1 VPAHTPKTP
10 TTSEGAALWGIVANA
25 VLALVK
31 LLGGIFGNSFAL
43 VADAVESLADIA
55 GSVVVWGALK
65 YGSTPADDNHPFGHG
80 KVESLAALAVS
91 ILIIIAGLGIGIQS
105 VREILDP
112 GQAPLP
118 FTLLILVAVVVVKE
132 AMFRIASRAA
142 RRSASAAGRAD
153 AWHHRSDAL
162 TSLAAFVGISIAIL
176 GGPTYAVAD
185 DWAALAA
192 SVVIVIN
199 GVLLSREPFA
209 ELMDHAT
216 PEIASHCERV
226 VRSIDGVRSI
236 ERCHARKSGRVYRV
250 VMHAEVDPEMSVAAA
265 HALTGKAKALVRH
278 ELPSVASLLIHI
290 EPTPPPTHPQSTPPT
305 PTPRAGTAP
314 A

>member
-1 VPAHTPKTP
+1 MPAHPPKTP
-10 TTSEGAALWGIVANA
+10 TTPEGAALWGIIANA
-25 VLALVK
+25 ALAVVK

-80 KVESLAALAVS
+80 KAESLAALAVS

-112 GQAPLP
+112 GEAPLP
-118 FTLLILVAVVVVKE
+118 FTLLILVAVIVVKE
-132 AMFRIASRAA
+132 ALFRIAHRAA
-142 RRSASAAGRAD
+142 RRSASAAARAD

-162 TSLAAFVGISIAIL
+162 TSLAAFIGISIALL
-176 GGPTYAVAD
+176 GGPAYAVAD

-209 ELMDHAT
+209 ELMDHET
-216 PEIASHCERV
+216 PEIASHCERI
-226 VRSIDGVRSI
+226 VRAIDGVRSI
-236 ERCHARKSGRVYRV
+236 ERCHARKSGRDYRV
-250 VMHAEVDPEMSVAAA
+250 VMHAEVDPEMSVAVA
-265 HALTGKAKALVRH
+265 HALTGKAKALVRQ

-290 EPTPPPTHPQSTPPT
+290 EPTPLTPGPSQ
-305 PTPRAGTAP
+305 RATNGP
-314 A
+314 KPL